1 MSVAVLIPTYRRNE
15 ALADAVRSVFAQT
28 RLPDEIVIVDNDPQ
42 AGAQEAVNQ
51 LADGAPVRLSYVHE
65 PNPGVSNAR
74 NTGFAHT
81 RARFIAQLD
90 DDETASPHWLASLLD
105 ASETLDAP
113 VVFGPVIAQLPDP
126 LTRGVRAAYTQR
138 LYSRLGSSDTQ
149 VIDKPHGCGNALF
162 DREALDL
169 PSPVFDQAANE
180 IGGEDDMLFQ
190 KLQAQGVR
198 FGWAAQADVFEHVQA
213 PQAKLGQAFATQLRL
228 WSGTDANLRAEHP
241 AQLGGRRLLDGRRCG
256 ASAGLRRLCAAG
268 PADLREGCSRIVWTR
283 PRRALGK
290 LIWFEACSPRLYGA
304 NA

>member
-1 MSVAVLIPTYRRNE
+1 MSVAVLIPTYRRND

-42 AGAQEAVNQ
+42 AGARAAVEQ
-51 LADGAPVRLSYVHE
+51 LSDSAPVRLSYVHE

-81 RARFIAQLD
+81 SARFIAQLD

-105 ASETLDAP
+105 ASEALDAP

-190 KLQAQGVR
+190 KLQAQSVR
-198 FGWAAQADVFEHVQA
+198 FGWAAQADVYEHVQA
-213 PQAKLGQAFATQLRL
+213 PRQSWGKLLQRSFAYGQGPTQTSAQSPGNWAGVAFWMGVGAAQVLVFGACAPLARLISAKAA
-228 WSGTDANLRAEHP
+228 AECLDKA
-241 AQLGGRRLLDGRRCG
+241 AQG
-256 ASAGLRRLCAAG
+256 
-268 PADLREGCSRIVWTR
+268 
-283 PRRALGK
+283 LGK

>member
-1 MSVAVLIPTYRRNE
+1 MSVAVLIPTYRRND
-15 ALADAVRSVFAQT
+15 ALAGAVRSVFAQT

-42 AGAQEAVNQ
+42 AGARIAVEQ
-51 LADGAPVRLSYVHE
+51 LSDGAPVRLSYVHE

-81 RARFIAQLD
+81 QARFIAQLD

-105 ASETLDAP
+105 ARKTLDAP

-169 PSPVFDQAANE
+169 PSPVFDHAANE

-190 KLQAQGVR
+190 RLQAQGVC
-198 FGWAAQADVFEHVQA
+198 FGWAAQADVYEHVQA
-213 PQAKLGQAFATQLRL
+213 PRQSWGKLLQRSFAYGQGPTQTCAQDAPRNWAGVVFWMGVGAAQVLVFGACAPLARLISAKAA
-228 WSGTDANLRAEHP
+228 AECLDKA
-241 AQLGGRRLLDGRRCG
+241 AQG
-256 ASAGLRRLCAAG
+256 
-268 PADLREGCSRIVWTR
+268 
-283 PRRALGK
+283 LGK
-290 LIWFEACSPRLYGA
+290 LIWFEAVSPRLYGA

>member
-1 MSVAVLIPTYRRNE
+1 MSVAVLIPTYRRND

-105 ASETLDAP
+105 ARKTLNAP

-190 KLQAQGVR
+190 KLQAQSVR
-198 FGWAAQADVFEHVQA
+198 FGWAAQADVYEHVQA
-213 PQAKLGQAFATQLRL
+213 PRQSWGKLLQRSFAYGQGPTQTSAQSPGNWAGVAFWMGVGAAQVLVFGACAPLARLISAKAA
-228 WSGTDANLRAEHP
+228 AECLDKA
-241 AQLGGRRLLDGRRCG
+241 AQG
-256 ASAGLRRLCAAG
+256 
-268 PADLREGCSRIVWTR
+268 
-283 PRRALGK
+283 LGK

>member
-198 FGWAAQADVFEHVQA
+198 FGWAAQADVYEHVQA
-213 PQAKLGQAFATQLRL
+213 PRQSWGKLLQRSFAYGQGPTQTSAQSTPHNWAGVAFWMGVGAAQVLVFGACAPLARLISAKAA
-228 WSGTDANLRAEHP
+228 AECLDKA
-241 AQLGGRRLLDGRRCG
+241 AQG
-256 ASAGLRRLCAAG
+256 
-268 PADLREGCSRIVWTR
+268 
-283 PRRALGK
+283 LGK

>member
-1 MSVAVLIPTYRRNE
+1 MSVAVLIPTYRRND

-42 AGAQEAVNQ
+42 AGARAAVEQ
-51 LADGAPVRLSYVHE
+51 LSDSAPVRLSYVHE

-81 RARFIAQLD
+81 SARFIAQLD

-105 ASETLDAP
+105 ASEALDAP
-113 VVFGPVIAQLPDP
+113 IVFGPVIAQLPAP

-149 VIDKPHGCGNALF
+149 LIDKPHGCGNALF

-169 PSPVFDQAANE
+169 PTPVFDDAANE

-213 PQAKLGQAFATQLRL
+213 
-228 WSGTDANLRAEHP
+228 
-241 AQLGGRRLLDGRRCG
+241 RRLSWGNLLQRSFAYGQGPTQTCAQSPRTWAGVAFWMSVGAAQMLVFGACAPVARLISAQAAAECLDK
-256 ASAGLRRLCAAG
+256 AAQG
-268 PADLREGCSRIVWTR
+268 
-283 PRRALGK
+283 LGK
-290 LIWFEACSPRLYGA
+290 LIWFEALSPRLYGA